1 MPTLWLDLET
11 KSLNDIKHG
20 SPKYAEKASIL
31 LAARAVDEGPVDV
44 LDFTAGNAAIKADI
58 LRKEIAAADRVLI
71 HNASFDVTVLRANG
85 IDVPLEKV
93 IDTMALANLHGLPG
107 SLAQLSD
114 IFRLETP
121 KMADG
126 KRLIRMFCILKKDG
140 TFGDPAKH
148 PEDWARFREYAAV
161 DIIAMRDL
169 YAKLPK
175 WSWTAFERELWI
187 LDHKINARGVLL
199 DVELAKAAV
208 RAVTKAQEQL
218 AERAS
223 DLTVGLVGS
232 ATQRDVLLAYI
243 REVFDLEL
251 PDLRAGTVEKLLED
265 GRLHPQ
271 LVDLLNIRL
280 QATTSSTAKYVT
292 AINAVGADD
301 RLRGTLQYCGASRT
315 GRWAGRLVQLQNLPR
330 ATLKQDAIDTG
341 IEALKL
347 DAADLLYGNVMEL
360 ASSAIRGLLIAPP
373 SRKLVVADLASIEG
387 RALAWLAGEQWKI
400 DAYAEGQD
408 LYVATYAKTFRVRPE
423 TVTKEDRQIGKILEL
438 AMGYGGGPGAFATF
452 AAGYGTDLEAMAEK
466 AWSSLPK
473 AHREKAE
480 AAWDRIKEDAEAQR
494 GLSER
499 VWITCDTFKRSWRE
513 ANAQIASFWWDLEK
527 AVIEAIETPGEEFP
541 CRKVT
546 AIKTQAWL
554 RIVLPSGRSLSYPA
568 PSVGEDSVISF
579 MGTNQFTRRWERLT
593 TFGGRLVE
601 NVTQA
606 CARDVLAHGL
616 IGAERAGYNPVVH
629 VHDEIICETPDTPA
643 FTADGL
649 AAIMS
654 TQPEW
659 AEGLPL
665 DAEGFECAR
674 YRK

>member
-1 MPTLWLDLET
+1 MILWLDLET
-11 KSLNDIKHG
+11 ACRVPIKHG
-20 SPKYAEKASIL
+20 TYAYAAGAWIL
-31 LAARAVDEGPVDV
+31 LVAYAIDNGEARAVEFNRDEVQAMID
-44 LDFTAGNAAIKADI
+44 KADQ
-58 LRKEIAAADRVLI
+58 IAI
-71 HNASFDVTVLRANG
+71 HNAAFDVAVLRANG
-85 IDVPLEKV
+85 VEVPTEKL

-107 SLAQLSD
+107 SLDKLSE

-121 KMADG
+121 KMKDG
-126 KRLIRMFCILKKDG
+126 RKLIQLFCVPRRDG
-140 TFGDPAKH
+140 TFTDPARH
-148 PEDWARFREYAAV
+148 PAEWERFKEYAAV

-175 WSWTAFERELWI
+175 WSWTDTERELWI
-187 LDHKINARGVLL
+187 LDQRINTRGVLL
-199 DVELAKAAV
+199 DVELAQAAV
-208 RAVTKAQEQL
+208 RAVEKAQVLL
-218 AERAS
+218 AERAHE
-223 DLTVGLVGS
+223 LTDGIVES
-232 ATQRDVLLAYI
+232 ATQRAALLAYI
-243 REVFDLEL
+243 NEVFGVDL
-251 PDLRAGTVEKLLED
+251 PDLRAGTVEKALESPQ
-265 GRLHPQ
+265 HPG
-271 LVDLLNIRL
+271 LVDLLHVRL
-280 QATTSSTAKYVT
+280 QATTSSTAKYV
-292 AINAVGADD
+292 AAMNAVGQDG

-330 ATLKQDAIDTG
+330 PTLKQDVIDIG

-347 DAADLLYGNVMEL
+347 DAADLLHDNVMEL

-373 SRKLVVADLASIEG
+373 GRKLVVADLSNIEG
-387 RALAWLAGEQWKI
+387 RALAWLAGEHWKTA
-400 DAYAEGQD
+400 AYAEGQD
-408 LYVATYAKTFRVRPE
+408 LYIATYAKTFRVDPS
-423 TVTKEDRQIGKILEL
+423 TVTKDNRQIGKILEL

-466 AWSSLPK
+466 AWPSLPS
-473 AHREKAE
+473 APREKAE
-480 AAWDRIKEDAEAQR
+480 AAWDRIKDDAEATR

-513 ANAQIASFWWDLEK
+513 ANAKIASFWWDLEK
-527 AVIEAIETPGEEFP
+527 AVIEALDNPGEGIA

-546 AIKTQAWL
+546 AVKTQAWL

-568 PSVGEDSVISF
+568 PGVSDEGVISF
-579 MGTNQFTRRWERLT
+579 MGVNQFSRKWERLT

-601 NVTQA
+601 NATQA

-654 TQPEW
+654 RNPDW
-659 AEGLPL
+659 AKGLPL
-665 DAEGFECAR
+665 AAEGFECRR